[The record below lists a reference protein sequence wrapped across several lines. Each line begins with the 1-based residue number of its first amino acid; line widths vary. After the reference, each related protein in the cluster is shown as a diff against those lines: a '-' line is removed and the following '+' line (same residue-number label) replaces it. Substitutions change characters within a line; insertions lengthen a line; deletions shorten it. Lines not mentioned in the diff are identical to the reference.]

1 MPRPTLDAV
10 EARVAGALAEKA
22 LATPDQYPMT
32 LAGLVAACNQK
43 TAREPVTDLSPR
55 AVTDALDRL
64 TRRGLAGTS
73 TGAGHRVAKFRHT
86 LDRALDLSQREL
98 AVLTVLLLR
107 GAQTPGEIR
116 TRTKRLARFES
127 VDAVDEALWML
138 ADRDEPLVVTLPRRP
153 GQSADRV
160 AHLLSG
166 PVEAAT
172 EAAEAAPSVEDAG
185 PPPVSDFAALEARVA
200 ALEAE
205 VAALRDALGG

>member
-1 MPRPTLDAV
+1 MPRPTLDAT

-32 LAGLVAACNQK
+32 LASLVAACNQK

-64 TRRGLAGTS
+64 ARRGLAGTS

-116 TRTKRLARFES
+116 TRTERLARFES

-138 ADRDEPLVVTLPRRP
+138 ADRDEPLVATLPRRP

-172 EAAEAAPSVEDAG
+172 EAAEAAPSAEDAG
-185 PPPVSDFAALEARVA
+185 PPPISDFAALEARIA
-200 ALEAE
+200 TLEAE